1 MAFREDAA
9 GILQALSLLKLP
21 PEPSVDEI
29 RKAYFILVKQCHPDK
44 GPNEEKEYRKC
55 RTQDL
60 NNAKD
65 LLLRLAEKR
74 TLKAFN
80 TNTNGYNNN
89 NNNFSTSSS
98 SSSSSS
104 SYGNNNNNNN
114 NQQYKKKNPFG
125 PSKNSSNFFNHR
137 HNRKR
142 KDDPFFQNKSKAK
155 KMRFNRPSAAE
166 SKAGAAALNRSRSR
180 RGAAQG
186 KKRLSARD
194 MMNQWKKNNASMNGG
209 GSSSSNNNSS
219 SNGNGNNT
227 FNNNNNNNN
236 GKNGNNSKTPAK
248 IKEME
253 ARNQAYLKQQEERAR
268 LVQQRLQQ
276 HKEKKKIQQK
286 WAWDWQC
293 KVADLQRQLSMG
305 EAGKINV
312 TNMIALE
319 KNILDQPFYFN
330 ISINPRIEQSLRWL
344 KEKQAECKQW
354 CGAIERKEYLS
365 KTDLKE
371 RIFFLRSLKR
381 RACDIPVRKS
391 IFDYLLE
398 TLNNEETNYKE
409 QMEKLRL
416 QARKLE
422 ERRRRDRER
431 RRLRKLEKL
440 KAKEEQAALLAAGI
454 TNGFSQSSI
463 TNSSTQDSNVGGSI
477 SSSVVGD
484 DSDGSSSSSD
494 SSEEESSSESEE
506 YESEYEDEDEDSPK
520 KYVMPKFYLKDL
532 LDLDMCDEGWTVI
545 EPKFFI
551 IPGIFDMT
559 KKKKHPTMK
568 NLQEEREDNS
578 TSTITTT
585 TNYMNYY
592 MEEITMFTTLDM
604 VNLWRDKFSK
614 CHQNARN
621 DILDTLNDLRHQR
634 KMVDPRGI
642 TEEAQFLKE
651 AEEAAATGE
660 GMPKVGDLVDCMRR
674 KWPGLNDD
682 GGLAKIVN
690 VDEEN
695 ETYDVKY
702 ILDNRRVK
710 GIDFEHVK
718 KHKEETNENSGRSR
732 RGNRNR
738 VKKEKITISKDGLKV
753 QIDDFILSMKEKALN
768 VQKDLFASD
777 DDGSSSSSS
786 GKTSTD
792 DVKVDVVVGGNDE
805 MNAANTTTKTSVATD
820 ETATTFTDSTTA
832 TKEEDQGDNI
842 EKSSKRLSVLAKK
855 ICNICATKEAIV
867 NIFHREA
874 ITIINC
880 SQEDVALKRLDVLR
894 EDFCKIM
901 TDNFFTSSLEDEE
914 EEEEEEEEEKEEMKE
929 NDNNSNNE
937 KDSEMVV
944 NTNSED
950 SDSKMDVDVEN
961 DEKKVEI
968 STTATTTT
976 SANVV
981 SPTTTTTTTTEIETE
996 EIKISIDPMISS
1008 VADEDGNVSLE
1019 TSSTMDDTTSTFES
1033 SMNAS
1038 TDMMNNSMRSPMMD
1052 LKRDMNQPLKF
1063 VSPNVSSTS
1072 STTTMKTKTT
1082 MEIKG
1087 DEMQIENNNNNNG
1100 EMKSVN
1106 SSSVIRS
1113 EAFTPSSTTI
1123 ASDDMSK
1130 KMGVNFVEEKETV
1143 DPTVVKQRKES
1154 DDNGAIGAKDKNG
1167 EGKGRNA
1174 MKLSEILPPSWSS
1187 FLGLRE

>member
-21 PEPSVDEI
+21 PEPSVEEI

-44 GPNEEKEYRKC
+44 GPIEEKEYRKC

-89 NNNFSTSSS
+89 NNNNFSTSSS

-114 NQQYKKKNPFG
+114 NHQQYKKKNPFG

-194 MMNQWKKNNASMNGG
+194 MMNQWKKNNASMNG
-209 GSSSSNNNSS
+209 SSSSSSNNNNSS
-219 SNGNGNNT
+219 SNGNSNNT
-227 FNNNNNNNN
+227 FNNNNNNN
-236 GKNGNNSKTPAK
+236 GKNGNNGKTPAK

-463 TNSSTQDSNVGGSI
+463 TNSSTQDSNVGGGGGGSI

-592 MEEITMFTTLDM
+592 MEETTMFTTLDM

-710 GIDFEHVK
+710 GIDF
-718 KHKEETNENSGRSR
+718 S
-732 RGNRNR
+732 
-738 VKKEKITISKDGLKV
+738 
-753 QIDDFILSMKEKALN
+753 ILS
-768 VQKDLFASD
+768 
-777 DDGSSSSSS
+777 
-786 GKTSTD
+786 
-792 DVKVDVVVGGNDE
+792 
-805 MNAANTTTKTSVATD
+805 
-820 ETATTFTDSTTA
+820 
-832 TKEEDQGDNI
+832 
-842 EKSSKRLSVLAKK
+842 
-855 ICNICATKEAIV
+855 
-867 NIFHREA
+867 
-874 ITIINC
+874 
-880 SQEDVALKRLDVLR
+880 
-894 EDFCKIM
+894 
-901 TDNFFTSSLEDEE
+901 
-914 EEEEEEEEEKEEMKE
+914 
-929 NDNNSNNE
+929 
-937 KDSEMVV
+937 
-944 NTNSED
+944 
-950 SDSKMDVDVEN
+950 
-961 DEKKVEI
+961 
-968 STTATTTT
+968 
-976 SANVV
+976 
-981 SPTTTTTTTTEIETE
+981 P
-996 EIKISIDPMISS
+996 
-1008 VADEDGNVSLE
+1008 
-1019 TSSTMDDTTSTFES
+1019 
-1033 SMNAS
+1033 
-1038 TDMMNNSMRSPMMD
+1038 
-1052 LKRDMNQPLKF
+1052 
-1063 VSPNVSSTS
+1063 
-1072 STTTMKTKTT
+1072 
-1082 MEIKG
+1082 
-1087 DEMQIENNNNNNG
+1087 
-1100 EMKSVN
+1100 
-1106 SSSVIRS
+1106 
-1113 EAFTPSSTTI
+1113 
-1123 ASDDMSK
+1123 
-1130 KMGVNFVEEKETV
+1130 
-1143 DPTVVKQRKES
+1143 
-1154 DDNGAIGAKDKNG
+1154 
-1167 EGKGRNA
+1167 
-1174 MKLSEILPPSWSS
+1174 
-1187 FLGLRE
+1187 